1 MLQYMIILLDDTST
15 SFCHYD
21 VNTAKKRLI
30 NLDDLRAGIRMAMIE
45 NMTIQFVYPNY
56 NLPKE
61 YKDVINT
68 IDHSDIMPLASAT
81 QGADVIT
88 LDGWAWLGES
98 HDYSLRVVVLRSTL

>member
-61 YKDVINT
+61 YKDVIKWAE
-68 IDHSDIMPLASAT
+68 LAHNELH
-81 QGADVIT
+81 QEEIIIHGICIGA
-88 LDGWAWLGES
+88 
-98 HDYSLRVVVLRSTL
+98 STALYASYF